1 MFYEISE
8 VSCFKLIKKF
18 FQLSD
23 YCDENT
29 SMHIHVHT
37 CARRKTKINAN
48 LQYSQIK
55 EQFI

>member
-29 SMHIHVHT
+29 SMHIHISYAYM
-37 CARRKTKINAN
+37 C
-48 LQYSQIK
+48 LK
-55 EQFI
+55 ENKNKYELTIFTN